1 MRFWNVVQVWSFEK
15 KMIDNDSF
23 FLLEL
28 VSFVSFISYDKHL
41 RNCERWWDV
50 IGKLYDLWHKWSLV
64 VIIFRKLSNKGGI
77 SFNMWTKWLPSM
89 ILFLNYS
96 MFDKIKKMSH
106 SIRIKCQLYKCCFC
120 EIWIILLKFLLI
132 KLLLKN
138 EKTISF
144 KQPLMW

>member
-1 MRFWNVVQVWSFEK
+1 MWFKYEVLK
-15 KMIDNDSF
+15 KNDSF

-41 RNCERWWDV
+41 RNCECWWDV

-64 VIIFRKLSNKGGI
+64 VIIFRKSFNKGGI
-77 SFNMWTKWLPSM
+77 SFNMWIFNDSFFE
-89 ILFLNYS
+89 LFSS
-96 MFDKIKKMSH
+96 MFDKIKEMSH